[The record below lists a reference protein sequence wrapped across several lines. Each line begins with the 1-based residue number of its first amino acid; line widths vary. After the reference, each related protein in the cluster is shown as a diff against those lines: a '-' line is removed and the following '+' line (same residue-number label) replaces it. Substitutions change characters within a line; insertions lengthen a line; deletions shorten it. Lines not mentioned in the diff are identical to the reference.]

1 MANTSIKGKAKL
13 KRIRTFIEMYDKQD
27 VLTIRDCTE
36 DKPADRYELGQVVT
50 KGYQVNHKVGEDDYY
65 IYVCKTLRAVA
76 ECVNDIIFDIDMGD
90 RAVPAK

>member
-1 MANTSIKGKAKL
+1 MAKTSL

-27 VLTIRDCTE
+27 VLTVRKCTN
-36 DKPADRYELGQVVT
+36 DTPADRYVLGQVAV
-50 KGYQVNHKVGEDDYY
+50 KGYQVNHKVDEDDYH
-65 IYVCKTLRAVA
+65 IYVCKTLRAAA